1 MRKFIVW
8 TIMKLLFPLMPFF
21 ISAFIRYI
29 YFVNFSVDIFKGREL
44 SFSIVILFIF
54 AIDSIEGL
62 NNIELR
68 KDLIKI
74 YLFCIIISLILFI
87 TQTSIDLEI
96 NKILFGKINIFKSLL
111 ESKTNLIGSIN
122 NIIYDSEFY
131 RKVNIQEDLNLISIA
146 FSFLSIFLII
156 ICKIMYKL
164 ED

>member
-21 ISAFIRYI
+21 IGALIRYI
-29 YFVNFSVDIFKGREL
+29 YFVNFSFDIFKGREL

-54 AIDSIEGL
+54 AIDSIEGSD
-62 NNIELR
+62 NIELR
-68 KDLIKI
+68 KDLVKI
-74 YLFCIIISLILFI
+74 YLFCIFISIILFML
-87 TQTSIDLEI
+87 QTSIDIEI
-96 NKILFGKINIFKSLL
+96 NKMLFGKIDILKGFL
-111 ESKTNLIGSIN
+111 ESKINLISSIN

-131 RKVNIQEDLNLISIA
+131 RKVNIQEDLNFISIA